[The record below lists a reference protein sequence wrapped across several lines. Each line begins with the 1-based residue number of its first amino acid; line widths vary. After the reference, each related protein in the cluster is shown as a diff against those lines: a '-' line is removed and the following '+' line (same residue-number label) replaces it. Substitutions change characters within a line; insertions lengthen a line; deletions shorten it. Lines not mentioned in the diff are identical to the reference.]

1 MNYQQQNQPSL
12 PPEQLSKLI
21 ELLGKQ
27 PQANPTSPHYDRSYV
42 DLLSSLNNSVSQ
54 PQPVQTPPPVM
65 PTLEPVVTTPQP
77 KYKVVRVADT
87 IESINAVEVE
97 MGAKNIF
104 PSPDETKIFVKFWGN
119 DGSIIPKVYVLQDGD
134 ASASQTEDPR
144 IEDMQIRIEKL
155 EDMVSK
161 LKKQSSAKSKTPSKK
176 PKPAVVAKKEE
187 SEVAENEE
195 SAG

>member
-1 MNYQQQNQPSL
+1 MNYTQQNQPSL

-42 DLLSSLNNSVSQ
+42 ELLNNLGSAISQ
-54 PQPVQTPPPVM
+54 PHPAQPQTPVM
-65 PTLEPVVTTPQP
+65 PTPEPAVPPPT
-77 KYKVVRVADT
+77 KYKVVRVADA

-97 MGAKNIF
+97 MGVKNIF
-104 PSPDETKIFVKFWGN
+104 PSPDERQIFVKFWGN
-119 DGSIIPKVYVLQDGD
+119 DGSIIPKVYVLQEDVSSIPQV
-134 ASASQTEDPR
+134 ADPR
-144 IEDMQIRIEKL
+144 IDDMQTRIEKL

-161 LKKQSSAKSKTPSKK
+161 LKKQASSKPKTTSKK
-176 PKPAVVAKKEE
+176 PKPATAAKNQE
-187 SEVAENEE
+187 SEVAENEQ